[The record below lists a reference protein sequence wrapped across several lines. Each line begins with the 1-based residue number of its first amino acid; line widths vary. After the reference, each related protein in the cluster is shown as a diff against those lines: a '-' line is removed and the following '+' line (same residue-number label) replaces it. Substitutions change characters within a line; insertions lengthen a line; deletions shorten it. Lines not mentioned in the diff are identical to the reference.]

1 MKVAELKELLKA
13 SGKPVGGKKDEL
25 IDRLLGKPYQFPP
38 QQPQGIGD
46 LLGQQQPQKGGGV
59 KPHNLDRWG
68 GVKPVGAGPWSDEA
82 SFSGNVGDIAKL
94 EGPEAGGM
102 LYDDSDYPEALQEQI
117 AAAWNRLNEIV
128 YNEGV
133 GPGEAYFDRQNLDT
147 IFAPMNSNGVRYLQP
162 GMRSGKIIKIMWTNV
177 MMKMKDNLRYVWP
190 AGLIAA

>member
-1 MKVAELKELLKA
+1 
-13 SGKPVGGKKDEL
+13 
-25 IDRLLGKPYQFPP
+25 
-38 QQPQGIGD
+38 
-46 LLGQQQPQKGGGV
+46 
-59 KPHNLDRWG
+59 
-68 GVKPVGAGPWSDEA
+68 
-82 SFSGNVGDIAKL
+82 
-94 EGPEAGGM
+94 M

-133 GPGEAYFDRQNLDT
+133 GAGEAYFDSVNLDS

-162 GMRSGKIIKIMWTNV
+162 GMRSGKIIKIMWPNV